1 MISLNKTTTGW
12 TGRFAAL
19 LVSLGVAG
27 VIPAQAQTA
36 TQGAGATKSANS
48 AKPSGSG
55 LLSLDSG
62 RASRD
67 LVVTTGVRGYKR
79 PASKQIH
86 ALILAAGEYTTPGIT
101 PLKGVVHDVQT
112 AKEIAARLG
121 VPESNLT
128 VLQNK
133 DVTLQGIRD
142 SFKALEERIAPGDD
156 VFVYYTGHGA
166 RQLIQDPSGD
176 RCGES
181 LVTIDGYA
189 FSDRELSDVL
199 ERMSATAK
207 KIIVFFDACHSGG
220 VTTRSAK
227 AADLVP
233 KTTSLPGQGKSCS
246 IPANIV
252 KRSIT
257 AKSKT
262 AGAGGQNYVY
272 IAAARD
278 DEVAFD
284 NPKSGGI
291 ASQAWLAC
299 LKGEAKD
306 LDRSGGLSARELV
319 DCAQKKVN
327 EKIGDRP
334 TIKPHNI
341 SITGNADLVLSYLDS
356 TPEQTPVA
364 PSSAAPAT
372 PSAPAAS
379 SGATSNVP
387 PSAAPATTASAPA
400 PVKIAPLSTLN
411 DMYQGRDDRRLVKIS
426 APKTTLKINQDRFD
440 FSVTSREAGYVY
452 ILMAGS
458 DGETF
463 DILFPNQIDGDNKI
477 AAGET
482 LRLPRTSWRLTAGGP
497 VGKNTILAIV
507 SDGPRDFGS
516 LNVTKAGPFSVVNV
530 NPIAAKDIQL
540 VTLTSAVAERTDC
553 QQPMKRNLVIARECS
568 NSYGADKLDIEEI
581 R

>member
-199 ERMSATAK
+199 
-207 KIIVFFDACHSGG
+207 
-220 VTTRSAK
+220 
-227 AADLVP
+227 
-233 KTTSLPGQGKSCS
+233 
-246 IPANIV
+246 
-252 KRSIT
+252 
-257 AKSKT
+257 
-262 AGAGGQNYVY
+262 
-272 IAAARD
+272 
-278 DEVAFD
+278 
-284 NPKSGGI
+284 
-291 ASQAWLAC
+291 
-299 LKGEAKD
+299 
-306 LDRSGGLSARELV
+306 
-319 DCAQKKVN
+319 
-327 EKIGDRP
+327 
-334 TIKPHNI
+334 
-341 SITGNADLVLSYLDS
+341 
-356 TPEQTPVA
+356 
-364 PSSAAPAT
+364 
-372 PSAPAAS
+372 
-379 SGATSNVP
+379 
-387 PSAAPATTASAPA
+387 
-400 PVKIAPLSTLN
+400 
-411 DMYQGRDDRRLVKIS
+411 
-426 APKTTLKINQDRFD
+426 
-440 FSVTSREAGYVY
+440 
-452 ILMAGS
+452 
-458 DGETF
+458 
-463 DILFPNQIDGDNKI
+463 
-477 AAGET
+477 
-482 LRLPRTSWRLTAGGP
+482 
-497 VGKNTILAIV
+497 
-507 SDGPRDFGS
+507 
-516 LNVTKAGPFSVVNV
+516 
-530 NPIAAKDIQL
+530 
-540 VTLTSAVAERTDC
+540 
-553 QQPMKRNLVIARECS
+553 
-568 NSYGADKLDIEEI
+568 
-581 R
+581 